1 MDVAVIGATGAVG
14 REVCIQLIERGIL
27 PPSSRLQ
34 LVGRSGGRSAPA
46 THGFRADLL
55 DAYDEVAPMIDVA
68 LDPSEVVADVIVF
81 AAGATAPPRPGAEA
95 DRDALASANAAVFA
109 SYARALAEFGSGREV
124 VIMVTN
130 PVELGVATFAQVLDR
145 HQVIG
150 MGAWLDTL
158 RLRREIAAD
167 LGVRRHRV
175 SGFATGQ
182 HGNGVVPL
190 WSSVRVAG
198 LDVEERRRAVA
209 RVRGDR
215 DLSTFG
221 REIRHAQEELAELAR
236 LDVAAAFERVSAMP
250 ADVRMVA
257 GAWMTHQSGART
269 AVGTANATVD
279 LVATLMDG
287 REIVVAGQVPLDG
300 EVELGGAPVRGVL
313 GVPVVLGPEGWSGA
327 SLPSLTPD
335 EEDLLLATA
344 HHIRSVCTRHL
355 EEADH
360 DVEC

>member
-14 REVCIQLIERGIL
+14 REVCIQLIERGVL

-34 LVGRSGGRSAPA
+34 LVGRSGGSSAPA

-81 AAGATAPPRPGAEA
+81 AAGTTAPPRPGAQA
-95 DRDALASANAAVFA
+95 DRDALASANAAVFS
-109 SYARALAEFGSGREV
+109 SYARSIAEYGSGREV

-130 PVELGVATFAQVLDR
+130 PVELGVATFARVLDR

-209 RVRGDR
+209 RVRGGR
-215 DLSTFG
+215 DLSTFSH
-221 REIRHAQEELAELAR
+221 EIRLAQDELRDLAR
-236 LDVAAAFERVSAMP
+236 VDVAAAFERVSTMP
-250 ADVRMVA
+250 PDLRMVA

-287 REIVVAGQVPLDG
+287 REIVVAGQVLLDG
-300 EVELGGAPVRGVL
+300 EVELGGTPVQGVL
-313 GVPVVLGPEGWSGA
+313 GVPVVLGPEGWSRA
-327 SLPSLTPD
+327 ALPALTPD
-335 EEDLLLATA
+335 EEDLLRVTSR
-344 HHIRSVCTRHL
+344 HIDAVCSRYL
-355 EEADH
+355 EEGDPGV
-360 DVEC
+360 DE